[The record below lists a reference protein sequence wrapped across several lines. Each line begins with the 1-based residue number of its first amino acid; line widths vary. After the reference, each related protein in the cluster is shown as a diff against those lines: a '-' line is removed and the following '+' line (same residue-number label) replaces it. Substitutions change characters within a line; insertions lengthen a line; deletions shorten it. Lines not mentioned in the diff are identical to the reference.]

1 MWMSSPEQNLPDR
14 PCRIQRTS
22 GFTLQDDGDPHPGHA
37 VCRHE
42 TGNSPFDGLALSRGE
57 ALRLGGVG
65 RSAGEEQG
73 DQANQVRAE
82 EAGLGESRAGI
93 HGITPAA
100 SLSQTVELPEQA
112 PRRALL
118 VVRASPP
125 TRGNALTYWQPALY
139 HEEVRPRL
147 NVAAGTMLFAA
158 GLLGCQD
165 AGKKPLHARVPALA
179 PAAAPQAPVELA
191 PLPVLNPPR
200 RYYVWLLPPVPSGKD
215 YLIQKV
221 QEKFSSGE
229 QNFKAGHLEAARKDF
244 DDAVDWMLES
254 GYDPTGDPRLS
265 ELFHSVVDT
274 VYAYELQAF
283 RAGDGFSEA
292 PAVPAAIDEVAEMT
306 FPVDPRLKGRA
317 EEAAKNIL
325 HDLPLTVNDQVLSFL
340 NFFQTPRCRAIAD
353 TGLARSGRYR
363 EMISRVLREEG
374 LPQDLIYLAQ
384 AESAF
389 QPLALSRAG
398 ARGIWQFVAYRGQQY
413 GLHHTWWIDERQ
425 DPEKATRAAA
435 EHLRDLYGLFGDWY
449 LAMAAYNCGPGNVQK
464 AIERTGYAD
473 FWELYKR
480 KVLPRETKN
489 YVPII
494 IALTLI
500 AKDAAH
506 YNIQAD
512 PEAPVPT
519 DVVKPGRPIDLR
531 LVAETIDMDVETLR
545 TLNPSLLRM
554 ATPDDPSFEL
564 HLPQGT
570 GGKFT
575 AEIAAIPPDK
585 WISWRRHRVEPGETL
600 ASIAKKYR
608 LTPVAI
614 AEANHRERRA
624 ALEAGIKLTIP
635 ATQPAT
641 ETKRLLVSY
650 RVRRGDTLAGI
661 ADHFNVNPEDVRKWN
676 RLKSN
681 RVSRGMV
688 LRIYTIGGAPEPYRR
703 SARSRS
709 KRKTSV
715 SSPAKAAS
723 GQAGG
728 NSH

>member
-1 MWMSSPEQNLPDR
+1 MN
-14 PCRIQRTS
+14 
-22 GFTLQDDGDPHPGHA
+22 
-37 VCRHE
+37 
-42 TGNSPFDGLALSRGE
+42 
-57 ALRLGGVG
+57 
-65 RSAGEEQG
+65 
-73 DQANQVRAE
+73 
-82 EAGLGESRAGI
+82 
-93 HGITPAA
+93 PAR
-100 SLSQTVELPEQA
+100 QA
-112 PRRALL
+112 PT
-118 VVRASPP
+118 S
-125 TRGNALTYWQPALY
+125 
-139 HEEVRPRL
+139 
-147 NVAAGTMLFAA
+147 
-158 GLLGCQD
+158 
-165 AGKKPLHARVPALA
+165 
-179 PAAAPQAPVELA
+179 
-191 PLPVLNPPR
+191 
-200 RYYVWLLPPVPSGKD
+200 LLPPIPEGKE
-215 YLIQKV
+215 YLARKV
-221 QEKFSSGE
+221 QEKFASGE

-254 GYDPTGDPRLS
+254 GYDPDADPILS
-265 ELFHSVVDT
+265 GLFHHVVDS

-283 RAGDGFSEA
+283 RRGEGFNEA
-292 PAVPAAIDEVAEMT
+292 PAVPAAIDEVAAVT
-306 FPVDPRLKGRA
+306 FPADPRLKERA
-317 EEAAKNIL
+317 EEAARNVS
-325 HDLPLTVNDQVLSFL
+325 HDLPLTVNDEVLSFL
-340 NFFQTPRCRAIAD
+340 NFFQTPRGRAIVE
-353 TGLARSGRYR
+353 TGLSRSGRYR

-435 EHLRDLYGLFGDWY
+435 QHLRDLYGLFGDWY

-464 AIERTGYAD
+464 GIERTGYAD

-480 KVLPRETKN
+480 NVLPRETKN

-519 DVVKPGRPIDLR
+519 DIVRPGRPIDLR
-531 LVAETIDMDVETLR
+531 LVAETIDVDVETLR
-545 TLNPSLLRM
+545 SLNPSLLRM

-564 HLPQGT
+564 RLPQGT
-570 GGKFT
+570 GEKFT

-608 LTPVAI
+608 VTPAAVAG
-614 AEANHRERRA
+614 ANNLERNA
-624 ALEAGIKLTIP
+624 SLDVGTKLIIP
-635 ATQPAT
+635 ATQPAS
-641 ETKRLLVSY
+641 ETRRRLVSY

-661 ADHFNVNPEDVRKWN
+661 ADRFSVNSEDVRKWN
-676 RLKSN
+676 RLRSN
-681 RVSRGMV
+681 HVSRGMV
-688 LRIYTIGGAPEPYRR
+688 LRIYTIGGAPEARPVRAR
-703 SARSRS
+703 ARARKKSA
-709 KRKTSV
+709 TSA
-715 SSPAKAAS
+715 PAKPVAVPPA
-723 GQAGG
+723 G